1 MSFISA
7 VFYRMLFVS
16 LSASAF
22 GLAEVL
28 AHMRLGDDAR
38 GFLCMAE
45 GRKQT
50 ERRIVMLKRS
60 GFFRKKGVLLSA
72 AAVVVAAA
80 VIFLTL
86 PNRADRPRRSADQ
99 SIDAS
104 AAVTHDVEQ
113 IKALLNAYGD
123 GTELPENFP
132 PVYSWDGEYA
142 NGGAFFGILPKGH
155 GGAGVHSGQAHKNG

>member
-60 GFFRKKGVLLSA
+60 GFFRKKGVLLS
-72 AAVVVAAA
+72 AAA

-155 GGAGVHSGQAHKNG
+155 GGAGVHGGQAHKNG